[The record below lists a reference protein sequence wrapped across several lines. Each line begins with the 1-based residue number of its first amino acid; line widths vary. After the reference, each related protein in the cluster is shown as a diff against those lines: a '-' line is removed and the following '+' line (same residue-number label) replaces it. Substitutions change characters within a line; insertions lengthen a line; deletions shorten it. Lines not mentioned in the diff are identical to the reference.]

1 MKKTVIAFS
10 LQLVVCLSAFAQ
22 TDPIDRNRWYEE
34 DPNYNPAN
42 WYERYSVIEVD
53 GMSYFFNNDS
63 TAVQPTRA
71 NRERPRRVIPEYIEY
86 EGKTYPVY
94 LLHPMF
100 SEDQVV
106 EEVELYCRMKMMYDT
121 FKYCSNL
128 KSVILPDCLEFLGS
142 FTFVCSNLTKLVL
155 PKSLK
160 KIGTDAIQCKNLET
174 LVVNDSL
181 EWLERKGLILPKIK
195 EFRFPASVKYVSS
208 PFFECKELRSVIF
221 EDGNGDLNTHLS
233 GKYTTIK
240 YLYCGRRSMNPDW
253 VLPNLEELVI
263 GPLVRVLELPGLDV
277 TNIRGLKVYAK
288 SGAPEP
294 IYLDLGKNASD
305 IYQNAT
311 LYVPKGT
318 RELYMATEGWKNF
331 ANIMEV
337 DKVPDPTGIKP
348 TVSESHHPSDI
359 YTLDGQLLKSAPQKG
374 IYIQNGKKYVVR

>member
-1 MKKTVIAFS
+1 MKRTVITIS
-10 LQLVVCLSAFAQ
+10 LQLAVCLSAFAQ

-34 DPNYNPAN
+34 DPNYDHNN
-42 WYERYSVIEVD
+42 WRERYSVIEVD

-106 EEVELYCRMKMMYDT
+106 EEVELYCRMKGMYDT

-128 KSVILPDCLEFLGS
+128 KSVILPDCLEYLGN

-160 KIGTDAIQCKNLET
+160 KIGTDAIHCKNLET

-181 EWLERKGLILPKIK
+181 EWVEFGAFNLPKIK
-195 EFRFPASVKYVSS
+195 EFRFPASVKYVRS
-208 PFFECKELRSVIF
+208 PFFSCKELRSVIF
-221 EDGNGDLNTHLS
+221 EDGDGDLNTIFYGSKHPA
-233 GKYTTIK
+233 IK

-253 VLPNLEELVI
+253 NLPNLEELVI
-263 GPLVRVLELPGLDV
+263 GPLVRVLELPGFDV
-277 TNIRGLKVYAK
+277 TNIRELKVYAK
-288 SGAPEP
+288 SEAPEP

-318 RELYMATEGWKNF
+318 RELYMATDGWNRF
-331 ANIMEV
+331 LNIVEYGA
-337 DKVPDPTGIKP
+337 TGISS
-348 TVSESHHPSDI
+348 VRSASDSKAI
-359 YTLDGQLLKSAPQKG
+359 YNINGHRLASPQKG
-374 IYIQNGKKYVVR
+374 IYIQNGKKYIAK